1 MKYAFYLNR
10 FLNDV
15 QIVEKEVNMLDDY
28 EDRIITPAMP
38 PCMARFCCVLN
49 FVIPGTG
56 LLCIIMIVLFFSWKY
71 GKWKDL
77 TFELIPSQ
85 FDNYG
90 Y

>member
-56 LLCIIMIVLFFSWKY
+56 LLCIIMIVLFFS
-71 GKWKDL
+71 
-77 TFELIPSQ
+77 
-85 FDNYG
+85 
-90 Y
+90 